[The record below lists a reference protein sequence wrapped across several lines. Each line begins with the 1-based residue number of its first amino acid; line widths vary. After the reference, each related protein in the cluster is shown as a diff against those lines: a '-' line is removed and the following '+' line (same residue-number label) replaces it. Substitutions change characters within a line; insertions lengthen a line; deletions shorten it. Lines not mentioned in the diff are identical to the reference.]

1 MGCVR
6 KLYVYIETNPT
17 ASFPFL
23 TSRCIVPVVL
33 KQRGFK
39 RGVTFLAAK
48 FCHHLSQWQ
57 NFSGLK
63 EWRWGSENGEFVS
76 TFLRSPLPREWQES
90 PGRGCSLWNFK
101 IKLWLQPGS
110 WSWEGRQAP
119 RLRCRAADPLQS
131 ATVTCWGSSSSGPV
145 PAPALRVRRCG
156 STCCG
161 TAVRGLSV
169 GKGKCCS
176 ASAET
181 RTNRERAESRGRS
194 CLHARGHRRARNAT
208 AVICG
213 RVFGTRWLTRG
224 GRDRCQ
230 TLSLSGASSPLCVV
244 LYLLLNKG
252 SATSNWAGPA
262 VCEA

>member
-1 MGCVR
+1 MRTGNLSVR
-6 KLYVYIETNPT
+6 SLGHRSQGNGRSHQAGAAAWGILKLN
-17 ASFPFL
+17 
-23 TSRCIVPVVL
+23 C
-33 KQRGFK
+33 
-39 RGVTFLAAK
+39 
-48 FCHHLSQWQ
+48 
-57 NFSGLK
+57 
-63 EWRWGSENGEFVS
+63 
-76 TFLRSPLPREWQES
+76 
-90 PGRGCSLWNFK
+90 GCSLAREAEK
-101 IKLWLQPGS
+101 
-110 WSWEGRQAP
+110 EGKHRDFPAVQ
-119 RLRCRAADPLQS
+119 RAADPLQS

-161 TAVRGLSV
+161 TAVQGLSV

-181 RTNRERAESRGRS
+181 RPNRERAESRGRS
-194 CLHARGHRRARNAT
+194 CLHTRGHRRARNAT

-252 SATSNWAGPA
+252 SVTSNWAGPA
-262 VCEA
+262 LREA